1 MTAPAWTATIRL
13 AASDVLNE
21 NDRRHW
27 TRKSP
32 LVRTIRQIAHQTAV
46 VTRAPHLQRARLA
59 VTLAY
64 PDRKRRDR
72 HNYTPTIKPIVDGLI
87 DAGVLP
93 DDDDTHLEGP
103 VLKVADET
111 TTRRMGQRVYE
122 FHLALYPLP
131 ERTAS

>member
-1 MTAPAWTATIRL
+1 MTDPAWTATIRL

-27 TRKSP
+27 ARKSP
-32 LVRTIRQIAHQTAV
+32 HVRAIRQVAHQTAV
-46 VTRAPHLQRARLA
+46 VTRAPHLQRARLV

-72 HNYTPTIKPIVDGLI
+72 HNYTPTIKPIIDGLI

-93 DDDDTHLEGP
+93 DDDDTHLDGP
-103 VLKVADET
+103 VLKVADEV

-131 ERTAS
+131 GRTAS